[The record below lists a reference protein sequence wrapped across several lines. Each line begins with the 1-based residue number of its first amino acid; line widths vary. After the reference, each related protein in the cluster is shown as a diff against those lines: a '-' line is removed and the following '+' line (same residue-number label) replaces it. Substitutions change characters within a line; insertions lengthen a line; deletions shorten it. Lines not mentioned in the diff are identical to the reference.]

1 MTELKEDQKQIA
13 RKSMRDSYVNVITY
27 LQNNLP
33 LNNKMIQDLTC
44 LSPHHRSSHFSVEAI
59 GRLASLIPHIVSERE
74 VSIVKDQWRLY
85 QLEEINDNW
94 ISNSETGKPRRVDFY
109 WSKIFE
115 ILSSGGE
122 KKYNM
127 LSKVVKSFLS
137 IPNGNA
143 SVERSLSDNKN
154 TLTHERTKLKE
165 ETLVALR
172 RSKEFARRRGGAH
185 NVDTSR
191 KG

>member
-1 MTELKEDQKQIA
+1 
-13 RKSMRDSYVNVITY
+13 
-27 LQNNLP
+27 
-33 LNNKMIQDLTC
+33 
-44 LSPHHRSSHFSVEAI
+44 
-59 GRLASLIPHIVSERE
+59 
-74 VSIVKDQWRLY
+74 
-85 QLEEINDNW
+85 
-94 ISNSETGKPRRVDFY
+94 
-109 WSKIFE
+109 
-115 ILSSGGE
+115 
-122 KKYNM
+122 M